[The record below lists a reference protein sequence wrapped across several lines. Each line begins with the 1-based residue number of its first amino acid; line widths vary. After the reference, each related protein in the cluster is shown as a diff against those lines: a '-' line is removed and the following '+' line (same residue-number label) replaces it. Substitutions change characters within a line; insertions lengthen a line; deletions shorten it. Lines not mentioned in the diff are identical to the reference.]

1 VLRAQLQRR
10 EELLVSQRSAYY
22 KELMQHASYA
32 ALNGTLARPL
42 PPLAMALFAKP
53 CPRRAWMERVGS

>member
-1 VLRAQLQRR
+1 MLRAQLERR

-32 ALNGTLARPL
+32 SLNGTLLQP
-42 PPLAMALFAKP
+42 
-53 CPRRAWMERVGS
+53 S